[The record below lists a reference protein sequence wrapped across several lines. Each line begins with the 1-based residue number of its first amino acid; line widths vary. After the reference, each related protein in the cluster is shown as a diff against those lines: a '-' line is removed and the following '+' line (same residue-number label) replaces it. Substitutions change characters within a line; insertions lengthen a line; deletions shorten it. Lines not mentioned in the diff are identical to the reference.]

1 METLFDIERKAKRK
15 RVGLTE
21 AFNDM
26 KETKAQQATWDD
38 EILSEQQRA
47 QTTAG
52 FQTSTRSRSA
62 LRRKMISEKIN
73 FEQQLKQDLFR
84 ESVYDIVMEALL
96 LDDDFKEMYSENIRE
111 LCYNT
116 LDEMMSERN
125 ITLKSLGENASVFI
139 QDIVSLCEE
148 TAKDAADKVFDLSK
162 VNKKADSKDVILNE
176 KNKKAKLCEED
187 KEEFQARKDLETKS
201 IADVVR
207 DKVVAVVRKEQEM
220 SEIDQM
226 ENEELDAETED
237 FESVDARS
245 QEEINSMYADDM
257 NSVNEGMEDDEYM
270 DDEFDLPSIQECK
283 QFNINRLRR
292 PGVLQESLFKSLQ
305 INIASKALKES
316 SNLSESK
323 MANLMDMVLAE
334 AITYYTLLETLH
346 TARIVNFTPNE
357 VRSLSKELVFRSKNK

>member
-15 RVGLTE
+15 QVGLTE

-26 KETKAQQATWDD
+26 KESKAQQATWDD
-38 EILSEQQRA
+38 EILTEQQRA
-47 QTTAG
+47 QTAKG
-52 FQTSTRSRSA
+52 FQGATRSRSA

-116 LDEMMSERN
+116 LDDMMSERN
-125 ITLKSLGENASVFI
+125 ITLKYLGENASVLI

-148 TAKDAADKVFDLSK
+148 TAKDAADKMFDLSK
-162 VNKKADSKDVILNE
+162 VNSKADSKDVILNE
-176 KNKKAKLCEED
+176 KNKKAKLCSED

-201 IADVVR
+201 IADAVR

-220 SEIDQM
+220 AEIDDM

-237 FESVDARS
+237 FDSVDARS
-245 QEEINSMYADDM
+245 QQEIDALHSDELD
-257 NSVNEGMEDDEYM
+257 SVNEGIEDDEFM
-270 DDEFDLPSIQECK
+270 EDEFGLPSIQESQSLK
-283 QFNINRLRR
+283 LNRLRR
-292 PGVLQESLFKSLQ
+292 PGILQESLFKSLQ
-305 INIASKALKES
+305 INIANKALKERPG
-316 SNLSESK
+316 LSESG
-323 MANLMDMVLAE
+323 MNNLMDIVLAE

-346 TARIVNFTPNE
+346 TSRIINFTPNE
-357 VRSLSKELVFRSKNK
+357 VRSLAKELVFRSKE

>member
-26 KETKAQQATWDD
+26 KETKAQQATWEE
-38 EILSEQQRA
+38 EILTEQQQAR
-47 QTTAG
+47 TTAG
-52 FQTSTRSRSA
+52 FQATTRSRSA

-73 FEQQLKQDLFR
+73 YEQQLKQDLFR

-111 LCYNT
+111 LCYTT

-125 ITLKSLGENASVFI
+125 ITLKSLGESSSVFV
-139 QDIVSLCEE
+139 QDIVTLCEE

-187 KEEFQARKDLETKS
+187 KDEFQARKDLETKT
-201 IADVVR
+201 IADAVR
-207 DKVVAVVRKEQEM
+207 DKVVNVIRREQEM
-220 SEIDQM
+220 AEVDEM
-226 ENEELDAETED
+226 EQEELDIETED
-237 FESVDARS
+237 FESLDSRS
-245 QEEINSMYADDM
+245 EEELDELHADEM
-257 NSVNEGMEDDEYM
+257 NSVNEGIDDDEYM
-270 DDEFDLPSIQECK
+270 DDEFDLPTIQESQAYK
-283 QFNINRLRR
+283 PNRLRR

-323 MANLMDMVLAE
+323 MGNLMDMVLAE

-357 VRSLSKELVFRSKNK
+357 VRSLAKELVFRSKNK